1 MSTLRNPNSR
11 RRLSRLSER
20 QKKKLR
26 VGEYQELGFRLEA
39 TLNEGVDVTSE
50 DILLDEWLV
59 EVERHDVSFGGHFAA
74 GKPSTLNGMVF
85 PVGRGGVD
93 AGTRD
98 QLVAWLKGRPEVAQL
113 EAGELIDVW
122 YN

>member
-1 MSTLRNPNSR
+1 
-11 RRLSRLSER
+11 
-20 QKKKLR
+20 
-26 VGEYQELGFRLEA
+26 
-39 TLNEGVDVTSE
+39 VDITAE
-50 DILLDEWLV
+50 DILLDEWLA
-59 EVERHDVSFGGHFAA
+59 EVDRHDVSFGGHFAA
-74 GKPSTLNGMVF
+74 GNPSILNGMVF

-98 QLVAWLKGRPEVAQL
+98 QLVAWLKGRSEVAQL

>member
-1 MSTLRNPNSR
+1 MSTRNPNSR
-11 RRLSRLSER
+11 RRLNRLSER
-20 QKKKLR
+20 QQKKQR
-26 VGEYQELGFRLEA
+26 VGVYQELGFRLQA
-39 TLNEGVDVTSE
+39 TLNDGVDITAE
-50 DILLDEWLV
+50 DILLDEWLA
-59 EVERHDVSFGGHFAA
+59 EVDRHDVSFGGHFAA
-74 GKPSTLNGMVF
+74 GNPSILNGMVF

-98 QLVAWLKGRPEVAQL
+98 QLVAWLKGRSEVAQL